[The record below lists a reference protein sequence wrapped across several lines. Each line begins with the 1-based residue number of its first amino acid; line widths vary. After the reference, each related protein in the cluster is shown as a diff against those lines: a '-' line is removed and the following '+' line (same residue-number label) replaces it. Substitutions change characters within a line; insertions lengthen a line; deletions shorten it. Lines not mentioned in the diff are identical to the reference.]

1 MTALNVAL
9 TIDLDRLVAITG
21 YRVRF
26 RTNEWVECL
35 LLGPQESFIGHGEDQ
50 NEALL
55 NALHSALPSRLA
67 QKLLERALAD
77 ARSEVKAEDI
87 DGPPTESTAPDAAPD
102 REEEPAP
109 SGDSV
114 ADTAAPDNEAQRRSL
129 SQQEVRAYL
138 EEWEPP
144 ARPSTPQP
152 TDPLQLLRSLID
164 RARTPSS
171 LATDVDI
178 IDELELLDEIT
189 SPEEADRWLDLPVDV
204 QRLWLGYLVARMR
217 AVKERA
223 GESLPDLRSR
233 VGTVIKRFPEFSAR
247 TRPGHVNGL
256 KVSHKPETGT
266 WSGDAQE
273 LLAEL
278 RASAWPTCDAGVSE
292 PEPRSEPKPPRPK
305 REQREGASEDQPI
318 EWEHRGTV
326 GSMRVVM
333 YGGSPR
339 EDARVKL
346 ERALGIGSLEWPESD
361 RPRRVEALAQRIASG
376 SVDLLLIVRSYV
388 QHTDAK
394 KLIDA
399 ARTGGTQWA
408 LVDAGY
414 GIEAVKAAV
423 DNALTGR
430 SSRAT

>member
-1 MTALNVAL
+1 MTGINVSL
-9 TIDLDRLVAITG
+9 MIDLDRLLELTG

-35 LLGPQESFIGHGEDQ
+35 LLGPHESFVGRGEDQ

-55 NALHSALPSRLA
+55 NALYSALPTRLA

-77 ARSEVKAEDI
+77 ERPRV
-87 DGPPTESTAPDAAPD
+87 TEAATDETTKSTAPDAAPGG
-102 REEEPAP
+102 EPEPAA
-109 SGDSV
+109 SGDCV
-114 ADTAAPDNEAQRRSL
+114 ADTPAADSAAERRSL
-129 SQQEVRAYL
+129 SQDEVRAYL
-138 EEWEPP
+138 EEWQPP
-144 ARPSTPQP
+144 AHPSTPRP
-152 TDPLQLLRSLID
+152 VDPIELLQSFVD
-164 RARTPSS
+164 RARAPSA

-189 SPEEADRWLDLPVDV
+189 RAEEADRWLHLPAEM
-204 QRLWLGYLVARMR
+204 QRVWLGYLVARMR

-233 VGTVIKRFPEFSAR
+233 VGAVIKRFPEFSAR

-256 KVSHKPETGT
+256 KVSHTPETGT
-266 WSGDAQE
+266 WSGDAHHI
-273 LLAEL
+273 LAEL
-278 RASAWPTCDAGVSE
+278 RAFLSPTPDPDTPA
-292 PEPRSEPKPPRPK
+292 PHREPKAPRPK
-305 REQREGASEDQPI
+305 RDQRDDARDDQAV
-318 EWEHRGTV
+318 EWEHREAV
-326 GSMRVVM
+326 ASMRVVM

-346 ERALGIGSLEWPESD
+346 ERTLGIGSLEWPDSD
-361 RPRRVEALAQRIASG
+361 RPRRVDALAQRIASG

-388 QHTDAK
+388 QHKDAS

-399 ARTGGTQWA
+399 ARASGTRWA

-414 GIEAVKAAV
+414 GIAAVKTAMRG
-423 DNALTGR
+423 ALCTT
-430 SSRAT
+430 APEA